1 MGISVD
7 DKDQKLLQLLR
18 QNARA
23 SIKELAA
30 GVDLSRTALV
40 ERIKRLERDGEIT
53 GYTLKPVHKKTEIKL
68 FLLIKTHQPSCEII
82 APRLERLSSVKA
94 CHSLAGSIDMII
106 ELALENIHEAN
117 TIRELVS
124 NYPEV
129 SEVST
134 STILK
139 THFQK

>member
-1 MGISVD
+1 MD
-7 DKDQKLLQLLR
+7 TKDQKLLLLLR

-30 GVDLSRTALV
+30 GIDLSRTALV
-40 ERIKRLERDGEIT
+40 ERIKRLEKDGEIT
-53 GYTLKPVHKKTEIKL
+53 GYTLKPTNKKTKIRL
-68 FLLIKTHQPSCEII
+68 YLMVKTHLPSCEII
-82 APRLERLSSVKA
+82 APRLERIPSVTA
-94 CHSLAGSIDMII
+94 CHSLGGSIDMVI
-106 ELALENIHEAN
+106 ELALETTQEAN
-117 TIRELVS
+117 EIRELVS